1 MITQETLKRIY
12 KYGLI
17 AAVIIGVIFAV
28 FALFI
33 NRGTL
38 TVVTKAPF
46 IVEIE
51 RFESR
56 ICTQDECSVT
66 LAPGDYTI
74 TVKKEGYKD
83 LTKDVTV
90 PIGSETREEA
100 ELVFIPV
107 VRDVDPEE
115 DVRVFGIP
123 VVDMDQFKDTEPYFD
138 ENYVVYLARS
148 KENGRQTIYI
158 APLQTNTSTA
168 PNAPDFILGEPVVA
182 TSFIRNITDY
192 EIYPFIISRN
202 KIVFVDK
209 TGGRSSLYV
218 IDLAEKTRDSVIT
231 YPAIDNV
238 KWLPETDDFIFEAR
252 AENEMQN
259 VIYWY
264 QSGSVQAIK
273 INIDVPLAWVEPLDS
288 QTLIAATNQL
298 AVGPA
303 ETGDLIGSLVNLSA
317 EKSNITNFVIYDLV
331 TGNTRLLA
339 ITDVFYDLEEAK
351 IRPDK
356 KGVYLLQGAKIFE
369 LMLGE

>member
-1 MITQETLKRIY
+1 MITRETLKRIY

-46 IVEIE
+46 IVGIE

-56 ICTQDECSVT
+56 ICTQDECSIVI
-66 LAPGDYTI
+66 APGDYTI

-83 LTKDVTV
+83 YTKDVTV
-90 PIGSETREEA
+90 PIGGETREEP
-100 ELVFIPV
+100 EMIFIPT
-107 VRDVDPEE
+107 VREVDPQE

-123 VVDMDQFKDTEPYFD
+123 VVDMDRFKNTEPYFD

-148 KENGRQTIYI
+148 RENGRQTIYI

-168 PNAPDFILGEPVVA
+168 SDAPEYIPGEPAIA

-192 EIYPFIISRN
+192 TIYPFISSRN

-209 TGGRSSLYV
+209 TGGSSSLYV
-218 IDLAEKTRDSVIT
+218 IDLMEKTRDSVISYT
-231 YPAIDNV
+231 AIDNV
-238 KWLPETDDFIFEAR
+238 KWLPETGDFIFEAR
-252 AENEMQN
+252 AESEMQN
-259 VIYWY
+259 AIYWY
-264 QSGSVQAIK
+264 QSGNAQSVK
-273 INIDVPLAWVEPLDS
+273 LYIDAPLAWVEPLDS
-288 QTLIAATNQL
+288 QTLIVATNQL

-303 ETGDLIGSLVNLSA
+303 ETEDLIGSLVNLSA
-317 EKSNITNFVIYDLV
+317 EKSDITNFVTYDLV

-339 ITDVFYDLEEAK
+339 ATDVFYDLEEAK